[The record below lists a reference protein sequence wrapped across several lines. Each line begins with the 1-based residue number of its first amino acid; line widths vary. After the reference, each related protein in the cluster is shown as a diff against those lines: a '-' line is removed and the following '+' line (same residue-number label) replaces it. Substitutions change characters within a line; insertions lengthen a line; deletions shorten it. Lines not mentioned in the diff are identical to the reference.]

1 MRIKNML
8 PLFAFTALYLTSFS
22 CGNSKKEN
30 IKNSINKKEI
40 SIESI
45 KDSFYSQYQQQESI
59 QAENLLKRDSI
70 WEIYKIKKEQI
81 SESFNKKIKYLKSL
95 KQKKILNDNEY
106 KIKISLAEQEFKI
119 NLLEN
124 IKQWSKNYSNII
136 DEMK

>member
-1 MRIKNML
+1 MKIKNIL
-8 PLFAFTALYLTSFS
+8 PLFACSAICLTSLS
-22 CGNSKKEN
+22 CGNSREKDTKIPSKIREIN
-30 IKNSINKKEI
+30 IEP
-40 SIESI
+40 I

-70 WEIYKIKKEQI
+70 WKIYQTKREQI
-81 SESFNKKIKYLKSL
+81 RESFNKKIKYLKSL

-119 NLLEN
+119 ILLEI
-124 IKQWSKNYSNII
+124 IKQWCKNYSNII